1 MERVE
6 IGGVATGMGQQH
18 ELNLAATDFVPRF
31 FRSERAGSGR
41 GGGRSHDWSGHGKKK
56 KTGAL
61 TWRGDSKGRRRLR
74 QYGIGDGHC
83 CERETRENATG
94 QDMERNQATEMNL
107 PATVPVAMERRQ
119 VGVAPL

>member
-1 MERVE
+1 MLAV
-6 IGGVATGMGQQH
+6 GGVVAEVMTGQDT
-18 ELNLAATDFVPRF
+18 A
-31 FRSERAGSGR
+31 
-41 GGGRSHDWSGHGKKK
+41 KK

-61 TWRGDSKGRRRLR
+61 TWRGDSEGRRRLR